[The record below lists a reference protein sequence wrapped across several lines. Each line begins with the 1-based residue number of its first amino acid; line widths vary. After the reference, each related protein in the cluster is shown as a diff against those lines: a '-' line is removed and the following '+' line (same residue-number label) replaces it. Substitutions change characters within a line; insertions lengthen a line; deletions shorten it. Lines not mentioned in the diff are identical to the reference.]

1 MHIKYSK
8 KRLNYNLIFGL
19 IWLLIFVAYLF
30 LKTNSF
36 LKYGYLFIGI
46 LFLSTYFFEKTKQY
60 LTIENG
66 VITKNQLFPKRIELD
81 KITDIRYFA
90 GEYKLISDT
99 SEMRIITSIIEKQS
113 LEDLKA
119 LMDTLKLKL
128 Q

>member
-46 LFLSTYFFEKTKQY
+46 LFLSTYFFEKTKHY

-66 VITKNQLFPKRIELD
+66 VITKNQLFPKRIQLD
-81 KITDIRYFA
+81 KIKDIRYFA

-99 SEMRIITSIIEKQS
+99 SEIRILTQFIEKKS
-113 LEDLKA
+113 LEDLKTVIE
-119 LMDTLKLKL
+119 TLK
-128 Q
+128 QQIQ